1 MYRIENKADAIKQI
15 QKYLIKITEN
25 GKIAPTGIYDSA
37 TKAEVVRFQQSKNID
52 VTGAVNYETFTLLYN
67 DCKREVLE
75 SDVRRENSEFS
86 FPIKLGDFGKSV
98 FAANELMRIFL
109 ENHYDP
115 IPLRS
120 GYSFSRESANAARR
134 IREILMLKVGD
145 YIDEKMYHNMRK
157 YNNLRFLFEQK

>member
-1 MYRIENKADAIKQI
+1 MYRIENKSDATKQI

-25 GKIAPTGIYDSA
+25 GKIVPNGTYDSA
-37 TKAEVVRFQQSKNID
+37 TKAEVVRFQESKNID
-52 VTGAVNYETFTLLYN
+52 VTGAVNYETFILLYN
-67 DCKREVLE
+67 DYKRKVLE

-109 ENHYDP
+109 ENHNDP

-120 GYSFSRESANAARR
+120 GYSFSRESANAVRR

-145 YIDEKMYHNMRK
+145 YIDEEMHQNMRK
-157 YNNLRFLFEQK
+157 YNKLRFLFEQK